1 MNIDTQSVI
10 RYINLQIQ
18 VFSLLTSL
26 KSEFNDGL
34 KEGFNIVKTYI
45 EMYEMQESKE
55 IAKQAGEK

>member
-1 MNIDTQSVI
+1 MNIDTQSII
-10 RYINLQIQ
+10 RYIDSQIQ

-34 KEGFNIVKTYI
+34 KEGLNIVKTYI

-55 IAKQAGEK
+55 IAKAMGEE

>member
-1 MNIDTQSVI
+1 MNIDTQSII
-10 RYINLQIQ
+10 RYIDSQIQ

-34 KEGFNIVKTYI
+34 KEGLNIVKAYI

-55 IAKQAGEK
+55 IAKSMGEK